1 MNQEMTG
8 QESLQI
14 INQMIREA
22 RKNLSETSIF
32 FLIWGGLLAAAGL
45 VEFLLIKQ
53 GFSAPY
59 IVWPIAGVSGGI
71 ISSVIGK
78 KMSIEKGMSTLWD
91 RMSFALWTS
100 FFITLVIFIA
110 CCVISDINPGAYIM
124 VLTGLPTITTGII
137 LRFKPLIIGGICFW
151 ICGIAGFFISN
162 LYLPLLFTVAIT
174 LGYILPGLLLREAER
189 NGSL

>member
-1 MNQEMTG
+1 MTG

-32 FLIWGGLLAAAGL
+32 FLIWGILLASAG
-45 VEFLLIKQ
+45 VAEFILIKQ

-59 IVWPIAGVSGGI
+59 IVWPMAGLTGGI
-71 ISSVIGK
+71 ISAVVGK
-78 KMSIEKGMSTLWD
+78 KISIEKGVSTLWD

-137 LRFKPLIIGGICFW
+137 LRFKPLIFGGVCFW
-151 ICGIAGFFISN
+151 LCGIAGFFLPN
-162 LYLPLLFTVAIT
+162 LYLPLLFTAAIT
-174 LGYILPGLLLREAER
+174 LGYILSGILLRKAER

>member
-1 MNQEMTG
+1 MTG

-32 FLIWGGLLAAAGL
+32 FLIWGILLASAG
-45 VEFLLIKQ
+45 VAEFTLIKQ

-59 IVWPIAGVSGGI
+59 IVWPMAGLTGGI
-71 ISSVIGK
+71 ISAVVGK
-78 KMSIEKGMSTLWD
+78 KMSIEKGVSTLWD

-137 LRFKPLIIGGICFW
+137 LRFKPLIFGGVCFW
-151 ICGIAGFFISN
+151 ICGISGFFIPN
-162 LYLPLLFTVAIT
+162 LYLPLLFTTAIT
-174 LGYILPGLLLREAER
+174 LGYILPGILLRKAER